1 MCAACKVIHFIGDK
15 ICHNTAKARV
25 AFLSQRNNE
34 LKQQTPSLK
43 SANFLKSS
51 CRDFKKQAL
60 LSRRLVR
67 TGLTAV
73 PRVLEDLLLETISWT
88 NFASAFGGAL
98 NSNFEPPFRLS
109 ISAWQPVEANLCLD
123 AQPAMQDYRG
133 KMVQTLWLRQVETTL
148 KSSLRFS
155 ASFNCI
161 YNIQRY
167 CCARGWISFTLWSER
182 RLVLGWVAVDLEAG
196 ADYWKNLD
204 FVRRYYMG
212 SCFQQTLS
220 RTVFESVRCNCS
232 ANAYYPK

>member
-1 MCAACKVIHFIGDK
+1 MTNDHATRSGSLFLNYHRKSCKVQNEIDFNEIIGVCAACKVIHFIGDK

-88 NFASAFGGAL
+88 NFASAFGGR
-98 NSNFEPPFRLS
+98 S
-109 ISAWQPVEANLCLD
+109 
-123 AQPAMQDYRG
+123 
-133 KMVQTLWLRQVETTL
+133 
-148 KSSLRFS
+148 
-155 ASFNCI
+155 
-161 YNIQRY
+161 
-167 CCARGWISFTLWSER
+167 
-182 RLVLGWVAVDLEAG
+182 
-196 ADYWKNLD
+196 
-204 FVRRYYMG
+204 
-212 SCFQQTLS
+212 
-220 RTVFESVRCNCS
+220 
-232 ANAYYPK
+232 